1 MSGAAVG
8 ASGSHKTLL
17 LAPLLGVFACVDAPI
32 TPDQLEPDGKLKAA
46 THEQAAF
53 SARDHLVP
61 QQAVHLSAVLAAQS
75 EGALEDASSFAA
87 NAGAVH
93 LHLRVDGV
101 FEPRPVVFRWTHDE
115 ISVEVPG
122 ILAPAE
128 ALSLAA
134 SYPIDRDQTGPWM
147 VEVLGTPDAANGE
160 APVLYQ
166 REFEVVPP

>member
-1 MSGAAVG
+1 MG
-8 ASGSHKTLL
+8 ASSSRKTLL
-17 LAPLLGVFACVDAPI
+17 LVPVVGVLACVDAPI
-32 TPDQLEPDGKLKAA
+32 TRDQLEADGRLRPA

-53 SARDHLVP
+53 SARERLVP

-87 NAGAVH
+87 DVGAVH

-101 FEPRPVVFRWTHDE
+101 FAPRPVVFRWTYDE

-134 SYPIDRDQTGPWM
+134 SYPIDRNHSGKWM
-147 VEVLGTPDAANGE
+147 VEVLGTPDAADGQ

-166 REFEVVPP
+166 REFEVAPP

>member
-1 MSGAAVG
+1 VG
-8 ASGSHKTLL
+8 AFGSRKTLIL
-17 LAPLLGVFACVDAPI
+17 VPVLGVLACVDAPI
-32 TPDQLEPDGKLKAA
+32 TPDHLEADGTLRPA

-53 SARDHLVP
+53 SARDRLVP

-75 EGALEDASSFAA
+75 EGALEDASSFGA
-87 NAGAVH
+87 NVGAVH

-101 FEPRPVVFRWTHDE
+101 VNPRPVVFRWTYDE

-134 SYPIDRDQTGPWM
+134 SYPIDRDQMGLWI
-147 VEVLGTPDAANGE
+147 VEVLGTPDAADEE